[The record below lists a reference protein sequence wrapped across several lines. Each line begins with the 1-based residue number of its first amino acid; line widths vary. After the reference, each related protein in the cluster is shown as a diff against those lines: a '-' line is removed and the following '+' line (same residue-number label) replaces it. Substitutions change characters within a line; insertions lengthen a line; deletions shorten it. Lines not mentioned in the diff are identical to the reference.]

1 MIGENGSK
9 IYGFNVVLSMV
20 YYYLNVSSYGEIV
33 CYFYVDNCVGQN
45 KNKMI
50 LYYFVWCC
58 CIG

>member
-33 CYFYVDNCVGQN
+33 CYFYVDNCVG
-45 KNKMI
+45 
-50 LYYFVWCC
+50 
-58 CIG
+58 